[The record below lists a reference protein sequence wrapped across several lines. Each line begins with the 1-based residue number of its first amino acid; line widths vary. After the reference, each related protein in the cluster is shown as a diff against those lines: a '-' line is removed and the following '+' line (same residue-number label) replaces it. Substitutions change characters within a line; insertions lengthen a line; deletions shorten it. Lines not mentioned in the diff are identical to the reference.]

1 MKIDTYAKT
10 IIAFFII
17 WLFVN
22 SFLVYRSE
30 QMRRSVPQPF
40 ADTFYLY
47 FNGTIPY
54 RMNAATGD
62 VWALARDTGSWRK
75 VLEPE
80 EIN

>member
-1 MKIDTYAKT
+1 
-10 IIAFFII
+10 
-17 WLFVN
+17 
-22 SFLVYRSE
+22 
-30 QMRRSVPQPF
+30 MRRSVPQPF